1 MAIRVRNTRLLLLST
16 SLLIGAASTHAAFAQ
31 DNKTATA
38 GDGSEGAELT
48 TVIVTAEAKK
58 AAANAPSKAPLTETQ
73 PQSVIS
79 SHFIEESTPET
90 GNWSTVVL
98 VAPSVSGI
106 TANGGGVGEYNK
118 NNIRGFKDGEFNMTY
133 DGISFGDTNDPTHHT
148 ASYFPS
154 STIGAAVVD
163 RGPGVAGDLGQA
175 NYGGALHFFSPAVS
189 NTYSLTQKVTVGS
202 FATHA
207 YDTQIQTGTLDNF
220 GGVKAWINFDARD
233 SHGELSHAGGKA
245 QTQSVKVVK
254 DFSDRLSLTVFG
266 SHTYTFFNLP
276 DGGPGATWQQV
287 QTMGKDFSMNTNPAT
302 EWCACYNFEKKQSD
316 FEYVLL
322 KGKLSDSMNWENQAY
337 TYFYSNKTLAAT
349 NTFDVINP
357 DGTMVNQQDKISY
370 ANDVTVLG
378 KAGVAA
384 LNYQPLDLS
393 GYHKG
398 NKYRVFGDIV
408 RFNKDWSF
416 GTLRT
421 GGIYEISSTSR
432 WNELY
437 DLNNGQV
444 DYKYTAVKANPA
456 LAPAGQAP
464 GLVTNYPATNDKT
477 HEGSDWAQFQVFA
490 DFVWRPTSNL
500 TITPGVKYYDF
511 TRKIKALWDAI
522 DGFSKPYNHGSFQ
535 GKSKYTKTL
544 KFLTGNYRITQDWSV
559 YGQYGES
566 FLTPALSTMQQPL
579 PSQNSSKP
587 SFAVSQQLG
596 TVFSRNAVTA
606 DLDVYKVNISN
617 LYVPSQVASP
627 NGDPAGSYYVN
638 AGSVHYSGV
647 EGQAA
652 YSFNFGLNLFV
663 NGSLNTAKTVGGNE
677 LSKAPKWTDAVGGS
691 YKHGPWET
699 TLTYKQVG
707 AQNAYTVGSSA
718 VVTPDGLSLAAGQT
732 RELKS
737 YSVLNTSVAYA
748 INRNWRLKLA
758 GYNLANHRSIIDIS
772 GNGSASDLYSFQAGR
787 EIQATIEAKF

>member
-1 MAIRVRNTRLLLLST
+1 MASRARNTRLLLLST
-16 SLLIGAASTHAAFAQ
+16 TLIMGATAHTAFAQ
-31 DNKTATA
+31 QQKTASA

-106 TANGGGVGEYNK
+106 TTNGGGVGEYNK
-118 NNIRGFKDGEFNMTY
+118 NNIRGFADGQFNMTY
-133 DGISFGDTNDPTHHT
+133 DGVSFGDTNDPTHHT

-189 NTYSLTQKVTVGS
+189 NTYSFTQKVTVGS

-220 GGVKAWINFDARD
+220 GGIKAWINLDERD
-233 SHGELSHAGGKA
+233 SHGELSNAGGKA

-254 DFSDRLSLTVFG
+254 DFNDRLSLTVFA

-287 QTMGKDFSMNTNPAT
+287 QTMGKNFSMNNNPAT
-302 EWCACYNFEKKQSD
+302 EWCACFNFEKKQSD

-337 TYFYSNKTLAAT
+337 TYFYSNKTLAAS
-349 NTFDVINP
+349 NIDDIINP
-357 DGTMVNQQDKISY
+357 DGSQASNLINPINYK
-370 ANDVTVLG
+370 NDVTVLG
-378 KAGVAA
+378 KTAVAA
-384 LNYQPLDLS
+384 LNYQPLDQS

-416 GTLRT
+416 GTLRL
-421 GGIYEISSTSR
+421 GGDYEISSTTR

-437 DLNNGQV
+437 DLNNGQI
-444 DYKYTAVKANPA
+444 DYKYLAVPANA
-456 LAPAGQAP
+456 AAQAP
-464 GLVTNYPATNDKT
+464 GAATAYPATNDKT
-477 HEGSDWAQFQVFA
+477 FEGSDWAQFQVFG

-522 DGFSKPYNHGSFQ
+522 DGYSKPYNHGSFA
-535 GKSKYTKTL
+535 GKSKYTKAL

-559 YGQYGES
+559 YAQYGES
-566 FLTPALSTMQQPL
+566 FLTPSLSTLQTPL
-579 PSQNSSKP
+579 PSANSSKP
-587 SFAVSQQLG
+587 SFAASQQLG
-596 TVFSRNAVTA
+596 TVFSRNAITA

-617 LYVPSQVASP
+617 LYVPAQVQSP
-627 NGDPAGSYYVN
+627 DGDPAGSYYVN

-652 YSFNFGLNLFV
+652 YSFNFGLNLFI
-663 NGSLNTAKTVGGNE
+663 NGSLNTAKTVGGTE
-677 LSKAPKWTDAVGGS
+677 LSKAPKWTDAFGGS
-691 YKHGPWET
+691 YKHGPLEAT
-699 TLTYKQVG
+699 VTFKEVG
-707 AQNAYTVGSSA
+707 AQNSYTASSA

-732 RELKS
+732 RELKA
-737 YSVLNTSVAYA
+737 YSVLNASVAYA
-748 INRNWRLKLA
+748 INHNWRLKLA
-758 GYNLANHRSIIDIS
+758 GYNLANHRSIIDVS
-772 GNGSASDLYSFQAGR
+772 GNGTATDLYSFQAGR
-787 EIQATIEAKF
+787 EVQATLEMKF